1 MGLVTLDYKTNAKE
15 TTRDQVAL
23 GDAIGEVGSIATK
36 AFAAMAAGAV
46 LLGGAITTLAINSAK
61 NEKSLIN
68 MARLAGLGAREFEKL
83 TFATEKYD
91 ITAEQFSDI
100 SKDVTE
106 KLGEFAAVGT
116 GGFQDFAD
124 IMKLS
129 KDGAKDL
136 ARELGSMP
144 APQALLQITSMLEGA
159 GINRADMS
167 FALESLGS
175 DLTKLLPLLS
185 DGGKEWANI
194 NAQFTKATS
203 TFALTAEQSGD
214 LLELGEA
221 FDLLSVSASAA
232 ATFFSAQFG
241 PAITSVM
248 TELTDVMGE
257 KGFRA
262 ELQNASVA
270 MLEFGVFAL
279 QALEPIVFIVEKLLL
294 GLNLIGTSVATV
306 IAGVSGTAGALFA
319 GSSIDEARDISSRL
333 SGEALDRGVRR
344 EEAISDIGGGI
355 SGGIEGLTSTL
366 QSLQRTIE
374 RSSTQQNQT
383 AVQTNKLSQRNRG
396 LTGELAL

>member
-1 MGLVTLDYKTNAKE
+1 MATIALNFKTNAKE
-15 TTRDQVAL
+15 TDREMIGL
-23 GDAIGEVGSIATK
+23 GESISAVGSIATK
-36 AFAAMAAGAV
+36 AFTAMAAGAV

-68 MARLAGLGAREFEKL
+68 MARLAGLGAREFAKL

-129 KDGAKDL
+129 KSDAQALAK
-136 ARELGSMP
+136 ELGAMP

-159 GINRADMS
+159 GVGRADMS

-175 DLTKLLPLLS
+175 DLTKLMPLLA
-185 DGGKEWANI
+185 DGGKEWEKI
-194 NAQFTKATS
+194 NKQFDKATS
-203 TFALTAEQSGD
+203 TFALTAEKSGD
-214 LLELGEA
+214 LLELADA
-221 FDLLSVSASAA
+221 FDLLALSGSTV

-241 PAITSVM
+241 PAITSVIKEM
-248 TELTDVMGE
+248 TDTLGE
-257 KGFRA
+257 KGFQA
-262 ELQNASVA
+262 QLQNVSVA

-279 QALEPIVFIVEKLLL
+279 QALSPVVSIVQMLLD
-294 GLNLIGTSVATV
+294 GLNKIGTALSVV
-306 IAGVSGTAGALFA
+306 VSGASGFIGALGAGASIGESADIAA
-319 GSSIDEARDISSRL
+319 GLENEAR
-333 SGEALDRGVRR
+333 DRGVRR
-344 EEAISDIGGGI
+344 EQAISDIGGGL

-366 QSLQRTIE
+366 QSLQRSIE
-374 RSSTQQNQT
+374 RGNTMQVKSATQLNDAGQAT
-383 AVQTNKLSQRNRG
+383 KDVVRRSL
-396 LTGELAL
+396 